1 MDVKAPLRR
10 FDRFQQR
17 HRLLAAPLG
26 VVKKFGDDEGGSM
39 VSLIAYRAF
48 FSLFPLLLLMT
59 TILGYLLADD
69 PSLREKVVES
79 TLSQFPVIGDQLKGG
94 SLTGSG
100 VALAVGIVGSL
111 LAGLGVVLE
120 TEQSFD
126 PVWGVPDDEQ
136 HGFLGSRLRAIG
148 LLLFLGGLAIAST
161 IVSGLVAGGS
171 DLFGPVWGLLI
182 ATALNLVVFAA
193 VFRLLTASGRVP
205 RPGPRHRHRHGR
217 LGAPAAGRRL
227 VRLARGPQRDPGLRH
242 LRPGHR
248 PARLDPPRRLL
259 HRARRRGQRGPR
271 APPLAAQ
278 FAARRPRGN
287 PSVDKG
293 RLVGPISS
301 GFSPGLAP
309 VPARMRRP
317 TVSPR

>member
-10 FDRFQQR
+10 LDRYQQR
-17 HRLLAAPLG
+17 HRALAAPFG
-26 VVKKFGDDEGGSM
+26 VLKKFGDDEGGSM

-69 PSLREKVVES
+69 PSLRERVVES

-94 SLTGSG
+94 SLSGSG

-120 TEQSFD
+120 TERSFD
-126 PVWGVPDDEQ
+126 RVWGVPDDER

-148 LLLFLGGLAIAST
+148 LLLLLGGLAVAST
-161 IVSGLVAGGS
+161 IVSGLVSGGS

-193 VFRLLTASGRVP
+193 LFRLLTAAAVESRALVP
-205 RPGPRHRHRHGR
+205 GILVATVGWELLQLVGGWYVSHEVRNATPVYGTFALVIGLLAWIH
-217 LGAPAAGRRL
+217 LGAFFTVLGAEANVVRERRL
-227 VRLARGPQRDPGLRH
+227 WPRSLL
-242 LRPGHR
+242 
-248 PARLDPPRRLL
+248 PAEE
-259 HRARRRGQRGPR
+259 G
-271 APPLAAQ
+271 
-278 FAARRPRGN
+278 
-287 PSVDKG
+287 
-293 RLVGPISS
+293 
-301 GFSPGLAP
+301 
-309 VPARMRRP
+309 
-317 TVSPR
+317 